1 MDRVKVRLKK
11 KYVVRRLA
19 VAAMAIVF
27 ICIVIALI
35 IRLSGYQAQMSFDE
49 MSVHSSH
56 NAVIIRDEKVY
67 TGVKYSRA
75 DYLVPEASEVEEGTH
90 IMNLYKQGY
99 SDSMNILIQQLSMQI
114 YEAQMEQLGDVKDN
128 TLVGYNEAIDAI
140 RMRIANAALNESED
154 SINELEKQLIQKMD
168 ERRDYLKSILQPT
181 EKLKN
186 LYDREEQARQDM
198 QTWQIDVECEGS
210 GIVSFYSDGY
220 ENAINKDKL
229 NIISAPILS
238 NALKK
243 KSAVAWM
250 AENETFTYR
259 IINPNE
265 WYCAFLTDV
274 KDSLRLAQDE
284 TYNVVIDGYGSYKA
298 KALKCVISGD
308 KVINILQI
316 NDELGELKYV
326 RNVSVEIT
334 ASFAGAKVNNTAVI
348 NDENGQ
354 FIDVMKNGNKTRTP
368 IEVLAVSGDY
378 AIVKS
383 LSDEINFDSGVKYW
397 IPKKDI
403 LKSLKD

>member
-1 MDRVKVRLKK
+1 MDRVRVRLKR
-11 KYVVRRLA
+11 KYLVRRLA
-19 VAAMAIVF
+19 VAVVAIIL
-27 ICIVIALI
+27 ICGIIALI
-35 IRLSGYQAQMSFDE
+35 ISLSGYQAQMSFDD
-49 MSVHSSH
+49 MNVHSYHS
-56 NAVIIRDEKVY
+56 AVIIRDEKVY

-75 DYLVPEASEVEEGTH
+75 DYLVPEASEVEEDTH

-140 RMRIANAALNESED
+140 RMRIADAALNESEE
-154 SINELEKQLIQKMD
+154 SMNEFEQQLIQKMD

-198 QTWQIDVECEGS
+198 QIWQIEVESEAS

-220 ENAINKDKL
+220 ENAINKEKL

-259 IINPNE
+259 IINSGE
-265 WYCAFLTDV
+265 WYCAFLTDIN
-274 KDSLRLAQDE
+274 DSFRLAQGE
-284 TYNVVIDGYGSYKA
+284 TYNVVIDGYGSYEA
-298 KALKCVISGD
+298 KALKCVISRE
-308 KVINILQI
+308 KVINLLQI

-326 RNVSVEIT
+326 RNVSIEVS
-334 ASFAGAKVNNTAVI
+334 ASFAGVKVNNSAVI
-348 NDENGQ
+348 NDETGQ
-354 FIDVMKNGNKTRTP
+354 FIDVIKNGNKQRIP
-368 IEVLAVSGDY
+368 IEVLAVNGDS
-378 AIVKS
+378 AIIKS
-383 LSDEINFDSGVKYW
+383 LSDEINFDSGVRYW
-397 IPKKDI
+397 IPKKNI
-403 LKSLKD
+403 LKLLKD

>member
-1 MDRVKVRLKK
+1 MNRVKVRLKK

-19 VAAMAIVF
+19 VAVVAIVL

-35 IRLSGYQAQMSFDE
+35 IRLSGYQAQMSYDE
-49 MSVHSSH
+49 MDVHSFH

-99 SDSMNILIQQLSMQI
+99 SDSMNILIQQLSMEI

-154 SINELEKQLIQKMD
+154 SINELEQQLTQKMD

-186 LYDREEQARQDM
+186 LYDREEQARRDM
-198 QTWQIDVECEGS
+198 QTWQIDVESESS

-229 NIISAPILS
+229 DIISAPILS

-259 IINPNE
+259 IINSDE

-274 KDSLRLAQDE
+274 KDSFRLARDE
-284 TYNVVIDGYGSYKA
+284 AYNVVIDGYGSYEA

-316 NDELGELKYV
+316 NDEPGELKYV
-326 RNVSVEIT
+326 RNVSIEIS
-334 ASFAGAKVNNTAVI
+334 ASFAGVKVNNTAVI

-354 FIDVMKNGNKTRTP
+354 FIDVMSGGNKTRTP
-368 IEVLAVSGDY
+368 VEVLAVSGDY

-397 IPKKDI
+397 IPKKNI

>member
-19 VAAMAIVF
+19 VAVMAIVF

-284 TYNVVIDGYGSYKA
+284 TYNVAIDGYGSYKA